1 MSGAAVAGSD
11 TVKDMSAFR
20 GRPLLMV
27 AAATV
32 MLLVS
37 GCSATIAPDPNA
49 AAPGEAPR
57 AGESTPPATA
67 SDKGSAGAATGED
80 PAGSGAETTTSATG
94 SVTAEEHR
102 AALAK
107 TVDQQLT
114 CGGGSLEI
122 TEFAVRVE
130 VTDDCDTIVVT
141 GSSVMVLAQNVK
153 TLVVDGFSTDALV
166 AAVDAVRVTSNGSST
181 TVRWESGTPSVEDAG
196 FASDLRLSEFAR

>member
-1 MSGAAVAGSD
+1 MSRVAVAESD

-20 GRPLLMV
+20 GRALLT
-27 AAATV
+27 ATGVVV
-32 MLLVS
+32 MLLAS
-37 GCSATIAPDPNA
+37 GCSASIAPDPNA
-49 AAPGEAPR
+49 APAESSIATEGNAP
-57 AGESTPPATA
+57 
-67 SDKGSAGAATGED
+67 AATGDEG
-80 PAGSGAETTTSATG
+80 PEQHGAAPESAATEKETTTSGTG

-114 CGGGSLEI
+114 CGGGNLEI

-153 TLVVDGFSTDALV
+153 TLVVDAFSTDALV
-166 AAVDAVRVTSNGSST
+166 ASADAIRVTSNGSST
-181 TVRWESGTPSVEDAG
+181 TVRWESGAPSIEDTG